1 MMNKNS
7 SLWSDAIYRLTR
19 NKAAMIG
26 GGILVALIIS
36 ALLAPWIAP
45 YSYSYQDLDL
55 GASPPSAEHLLG
67 TDILGRDLLSRI
79 LYGARVSLLVG
90 FVGNTGTNC
99 VGKTND
105 ALFFPMSLTLQQ
117 NSCTKADLRVLW

>member
-1 MMNKNS
+1 MSKNS

-19 NKAAMIG
+19 NKAAMMG

-55 GASPPSAEHLLG
+55 GASPPSAEHLG
-67 TDILGRDLLSRI
+67 G
-79 LYGARVSLLVG
+79 GATSWPRNSW
-90 FVGNTGTNC
+90 
-99 VGKTND
+99 
-105 ALFFPMSLTLQQ
+105 ARQPFF
-117 NSCTKADLRVLW
+117 W

>member
-1 MMNKNS
+1 MSSNS

-26 GGILVALIIS
+26 GGILVALITC

-67 TDILGRDLLSRI
+67 TDILGRDLLSRHI
-79 LYGARVSLLVG
+79 FLV
-90 FVGNTGTNC
+90 VHQKNY
-99 VGKTND
+99 
-105 ALFFPMSLTLQQ
+105 L
-117 NSCTKADLRVLW
+117 